1 MAGSLALPRRLYVRM
16 ALYIS
21 AALVAFV
28 LLAIAAVVLVA
39 SNELASY
46 SATRHGTLG
55 REAAAVLTAQGRE
68 GLARWLREE
77 AQIPRDVTIYVLDAS
92 GADILG
98 RRLPAE
104 LEGFVRQ
111 SVVGPAD
118 APEGNYRP
126 VRLAPQLI
134 APDGTRYAFL
144 PLPNR
149 IGVFGSP
156 AVALGVV
163 VTALLV
169 IATVAWFIARTVG
182 RPIGELQLAARELA
196 LGHIDARVPAAIGQ
210 RSDELGRLARDFN
223 TMADR
228 LQALLAGRAQ
238 LMGELSHEL
247 RSPLARLQAA
257 LALAAARQ
265 GVGEAERARIE
276 LEIRRM
282 DAVIGDLLRFSRLDA
297 AATVTKKLVRLP
309 ELLAGL
315 VRDEELEAQARQVAL
330 RLDTR
335 GDLAVLGDPEL
346 LRSGLENVVRNA
358 IRYAPAGSTIGLTA
372 ERAGSTLLVAIR
384 DRGPGVPAE
393 YLERIFEPYVRVPR
407 GGEDA
412 GGTGLGLAIARR
424 VAEVHGGAIAAS
436 NRDGGGLEVRF
447 SFPAAV

>member
-1 MAGSLALPRRLYVRM
+1 M

-28 LLAIAAVVLVA
+28 LLAIGSVVLVA
-39 SNELASY
+39 SNELANY

-55 REAAAVLTAQGRE
+55 REAADVLTAEGRD

-77 AQIPRDVTIYVLDAS
+77 TRIPRDVTIYILDVH
-92 GADILG
+92 GNDILG
-98 RRLPAE
+98 RRLPGE

-111 SVVGPAD
+111 SVVGPVD

-156 AVALGVV
+156 AVGLGLAL
-163 VTALLV
+163 TALLV

-196 LGHIDARVPAAIGQ
+196 LGHINARVPESIA
-210 RSDELGRLARDFN
+210 RRHDELGVLAADFN

-228 LQALLAGRAQ
+228 LQALLASRAQ

-265 GVGEAERARIE
+265 GAGEAERTRVE
-276 LEIRRM
+276 QEIRRM

-297 AATVTKKLVRLP
+297 AVTLTKKLVRVP
-309 ELLAGL
+309 ELLRTLAA
-315 VRDEELEAQARQVAL
+315 DEELEARAKGARISVTAS
-330 RLDTR
+330 
-335 GDLAVLGDPEL
+335 GELAVLCDPEL
-346 LRSGLENVVRNA
+346 LRSGIENVVRNA
-358 IRYAPAGSTIGLTA
+358 IRYAPADSTVEVVAG
-372 ERAGSTLLVAIR
+372 RAGPDITVAIR
-384 DRGPGVPAE
+384 DRGPGVPAD
-393 YLERIFEPYVRVPR
+393 YLEKIFEPYVRVPK
-407 GGEDA
+407 GIEDA
-412 GGTGLGLAIARR
+412 GSTGLGLAIARR
-424 VAEVHGGAIAAS
+424 VAEVHGGGIVAA
-436 NRDGGGLEVRF
+436 NRDGGGLDVTF
-447 SFPAAV
+447 TLPAAV